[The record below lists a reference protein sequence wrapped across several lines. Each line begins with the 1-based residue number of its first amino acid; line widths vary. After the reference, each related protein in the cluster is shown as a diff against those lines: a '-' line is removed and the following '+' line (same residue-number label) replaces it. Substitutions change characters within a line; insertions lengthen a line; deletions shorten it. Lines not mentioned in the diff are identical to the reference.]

1 MVVKLTQEQ
10 ADYLKTFGTDKS
22 KAFYYISRWGWNYPL
37 EDGYEKVY
45 ETTEEQPFEQF
56 DEKEKMLNAV
66 INGYEVI
73 YEPKFKFYNF
83 SDRTDSTPL
92 YYVGKTN
99 ELSGNKK
106 FALEVKKDSEEY
118 KALLT
123 LGFIRE

>member
-1 MVVKLTQEQ
+1 MVKLTQEQ
-10 ADYLKTFGTDKS
+10 ADFLKTFNDKS
-22 KAFYYISRWGWNYPL
+22 RAFYYISSWGWGNFL
-37 EDGYEKVY
+37 KNGIGEVY
-45 ETTEEQPFEQF
+45 EHGVKTPFTI
-56 DEKEKMLNAV
+56 DEKEKMLNAI

-73 YEPKFKFYNF
+73 EPKFKFYNF

-99 ELSGNKK
+99 ELNGNKK